1 MTKSYLVV
9 ENSFFTHM
17 VFLLKDSLLIGT
29 GGECD
34 IKLADKSAG
43 DFHTRVVRQDGEVF
57 VDDLG
62 APSGTFLNNRRIHEK
77 TVMWEGDHLQCGK
90 VVFTLLNDLVIEPG
104 YNMDNSMNPRTAE
117 YVSLHKVRPSLNIR
131 RLEELIPR
139 IPFFNGIGQDA
150 VSQLLQNA
158 RLLFYDPA
166 QIIFHQGD
174 SGKSIFIILDGQ
186 MEVFFHDHVGTKIH
200 VTVLKEN
207 QFFGEMAFLTGNPR
221 NSTVRA
227 VEVSYLCELQP
238 KSLRGLISKY
248 PAVKRT
254 ILTYYNQRVGDLT
267 KIKQKVGFSENRE
280 ALRYNLTLPV
290 MIEFRSPPC
299 ENEHSCGQVF
309 RLLTKDISLSGLSAR
324 FQENRDISVARV
336 SVGHQLK
343 VTLTLPPPFGPIEV
357 PGVVARIQFSE
368 SEKQSQYGSVGIKF
382 VGLTDYQQEKLKAL
396 FQR

>member
-9 ENSFFTHM
+9 ENSFFTQM

-29 GGECD
+29 GGDCD

-43 DFHTRVVRQDGEVF
+43 VFHTRVVRQDGEVY

-62 APSGTFLNNRRIHEK
+62 ASSGTFLNDRRIHEK
-77 TVMWEGDHLQCGK
+77 TVMWEGDHLRCGK

-104 YNMDNSMNPRTAE
+104 YNMDDSINPPAAE

-139 IPFFNGIGQDA
+139 IPLFNGISQDA
-150 VSQLLQNA
+150 VSQLLHNA
-158 RLLFYDPA
+158 RLLFYDPE
-166 QIIFHQGD
+166 QIVFHQGD
-174 SGKSIFIILDGQ
+174 SGKSIFVILDGHV
-186 MEVFFHDHVGTKIH
+186 EIFFHDHVGTKTH
-200 VTVLKEN
+200 VTGLKEN
-207 QFFGEMAFLTGNPR
+207 QFFGEVAFLTGNPR

-254 ILTYYNQRVGDLT
+254 ILTYYNQRVGDLA
-267 KIKQKVGFSENRE
+267 KIKQKVGFSESRE

-290 MIEFRSPPC
+290 MIELHSPPC
-299 ENEHSCGQVF
+299 ENEHSCGQVY
-309 RLLTKDISLSGLSAR
+309 RLLTKDLSLTGLSAR
-324 FQENRDISVARV
+324 FKENRDLSIAKVP
-336 SVGHQLK
+336 VGHQLK

-357 PGVVARIQFSE
+357 RGVVARIEFNE
-368 SEKQSQYGSVGIKF
+368 SEKQRQFGSVGIKF
-382 VGLTDYQQEKLKAL
+382 VGMTDQQQEKLKAL